1 MATSGTVVLVLIG
14 SLLGSGIGYSYANS
28 IFTPAETSL
37 RDEVNQI
44 EVLLGESERR
54 IDSLNSDLGEADSDF
69 ESEKGKVS
77 ALSIEL
83 DRTNSIIRSLGRE
96 LSAGNAEL
104 GLERQ
109 LVASTQRALTLSDTI
124 LNDIAQS
131 YSLPSEAQRKYFDAR
146 ESARN
151 VEFSSALSELGEA
164 REIFVSVKESLLVRI
179 QQLDE
184 LSEISAF
191 HEGSVAINY
200 SSSFSLGVQAT
211 ITRVDA
217 LLLFYTVLEEFETL
231 EFPPAIPEIDRWRN
245 LLDQAEILIERGEL
259 LIDQARSFSP
269 RPEYIELELIALQDV
284 HGEIISFREFSN
296 L

>member
-37 RDEVNQI
+37 RDEVNQL

-54 IDSLNSDLGEADSDF
+54 IDSLNSNLGEADSDF

-83 DRTNSIIRSLGRE
+83 DRTNSVIRSLGRE

-109 LVASTQRALTLSDTI
+109 LVVSTQRALTLSEKI
-124 LNDIAQS
+124 LNGIAQS

-191 HEGSVAINY
+191 HKGSVAINY
-200 SSSFSLGVQAT
+200 SSAFSLGVQAT

-231 EFPPAIPEIDRWRN
+231 ELPPAIPEIDRWRN

>member
-37 RDEVNQI
+37 RDEVNQL

-54 IDSLNSDLGEADSDF
+54 IDSLNSNLGEADSDF

-83 DRTNSIIRSLGRE
+83 DRTNSVIRSLGRE
-96 LSAGNAEL
+96 LRAGNAEL

-109 LVASTQRALTLSDTI
+109 LVASTQRALTLSEKI
-124 LNDIAQS
+124 LNGIAQS

-200 SSSFSLGVQAT
+200 SSAFSLGVQAT

>member
-37 RDEVNQI
+37 RDEVNQL
-44 EVLLGESERR
+44 ELLLGESERR
-54 IDSLNSDLGEADSDF
+54 IDSLNSDLGEADSDL

-83 DRTNSIIRSLGRE
+83 DRTNSVIRSLGRE

-109 LVASTQRALTLSDTI
+109 LVVSTQRALTLSEKI
-124 LNDIAQS
+124 LNEIAQS
-131 YSLPSEAQRKYFDAR
+131 YSLPSEAERKYFDAR

-164 REIFVSVKESLLVRI
+164 REIFVYVKESLLVRI

-200 SSSFSLGVQAT
+200 SSAFSLGVQAT

-231 EFPPAIPEIDRWRN
+231 ELPPAIPEIDRWRN